1 MPTAKRPASAS
12 ARPIARPTAA
22 QAEERAVEAEAR
34 LAELDAA
41 LVATREELERVS
53 AERDAHKELLQRVAA
68 DFDNFRKRQVRER
81 EQQAL
86 AANERL
92 VLDLLPVFDA
102 LELAVDAFDNH
113 EADKVREGVAYVHR
127 ALLAAL
133 ERAGATTIDPYGYAV
148 RSRRARGAARPAR
161 SHGRRGRRP
170 AGAPARLP
178 ARRPGHPACARRD
191 RHRSGRGSVR
201 TGALPS
207 RSPRSRGARHDDV
220 VRARRG
226 NASRP
231 SRSSPRTGDGRC
243 RWLRSSALVVLGAVC
258 LAFRPTAF
266 VLDERGLEVRRAVRG
281 RRIPASALGRAR
293 LAVGARRRAAR
304 RLGRAVRLPRAVP
317 DRTTAVASSQRSR
330 RGAPPCSCAAE
341 APACSLSPADPDGLI
356 RALAGEVA

>member
-12 ARPIARPTAA
+12 ARPTVRPTVA

-127 ALLAAL
+127 ALLDAL
-133 ERAGATTIDPYGYAV
+133 ERAGATTIDPYGSPFDPAEHEALLAQPDPTV
-148 RSRRARGAARPAR
+148 DEGVVLQVHQRGFRLGDRVIRPAR
-161 SHGRRGRRP
+161 
-170 AGAPARLP
+170 
-178 ARRPGHPACARRD
+178 
-191 RHRSGRGSVR
+191 
-201 TGALPS
+201 
-207 RSPRSRGARHDDV
+207 V
-220 VRARRG
+220 V
-226 NASRP
+226 
-231 SRSSPRTGDGRC
+231 
-243 RWLRSSALVVLGAVC
+243 
-258 LAFRPTAF
+258 
-266 VLDERGLEVRRAVRG
+266 
-281 RRIPASALGRAR
+281 I
-293 LAVGARRRAAR
+293 AA
-304 RLGRAVRLPRAVP
+304 
-317 DRTTAVASSQRSR
+317 
-330 RGAPPCSCAAE
+330 APPE
-341 APACSLSPADPDGLI
+341 G
-356 RALAGEVA
+356 V

>member
-12 ARPIARPTAA
+12 ARPTVRPTVA

-133 ERAGATTIDPYGYAV
+133 ERAGATTIDPYGSPFDPAEHEALLAQPDPTV
-148 RSRRARGAARPAR
+148 DEGVVLQVHQRGFRLGDRVIRPAR
-161 SHGRRGRRP
+161 
-170 AGAPARLP
+170 
-178 ARRPGHPACARRD
+178 
-191 RHRSGRGSVR
+191 
-201 TGALPS
+201 
-207 RSPRSRGARHDDV
+207 V
-220 VRARRG
+220 V
-226 NASRP
+226 
-231 SRSSPRTGDGRC
+231 
-243 RWLRSSALVVLGAVC
+243 
-258 LAFRPTAF
+258 
-266 VLDERGLEVRRAVRG
+266 
-281 RRIPASALGRAR
+281 I
-293 LAVGARRRAAR
+293 AA
-304 RLGRAVRLPRAVP
+304 
-317 DRTTAVASSQRSR
+317 
-330 RGAPPCSCAAE
+330 APPE
-341 APACSLSPADPDGLI
+341 G
-356 RALAGEVA
+356 V

>member
-133 ERAGATTIDPYGYAV
+133 ERAGATTIDPYGYPFDPAEHEALLAQPDPTV
-148 RSRRARGAARPAR
+148 DEGVVLQVHQRGFRLGDRVIRPAR
-161 SHGRRGRRP
+161 VVI
-170 AGAPARLP
+170 ATAPAE
-178 ARRPGHPACARRD
+178 G
-191 RHRSGRGSVR
+191 V
-201 TGALPS
+201 
-207 RSPRSRGARHDDV
+207 
-220 VRARRG
+220 
-226 NASRP
+226 
-231 SRSSPRTGDGRC
+231 
-243 RWLRSSALVVLGAVC
+243 
-258 LAFRPTAF
+258 
-266 VLDERGLEVRRAVRG
+266 
-281 RRIPASALGRAR
+281 
-293 LAVGARRRAAR
+293 
-304 RLGRAVRLPRAVP
+304 
-317 DRTTAVASSQRSR
+317 
-330 RGAPPCSCAAE
+330 
-341 APACSLSPADPDGLI
+341 
-356 RALAGEVA
+356 

>member
-81 EQQAL
+81 EQQAV

-92 VLDLLPVFDA
+92 VLDLLPVYDA

-133 ERAGATTIDPYGYAV
+133 ERAGATTIDPHGSPFDPAEHEALLAQPDPTV
-148 RSRRARGAARPAR
+148 DEGVVLQVHQRGFRLGDRVIRPAR
-161 SHGRRGRRP
+161 
-170 AGAPARLP
+170 
-178 ARRPGHPACARRD
+178 
-191 RHRSGRGSVR
+191 
-201 TGALPS
+201 
-207 RSPRSRGARHDDV
+207 V
-220 VRARRG
+220 VI
-226 NASRP
+226 
-231 SRSSPRTGDGRC
+231 
-243 RWLRSSALVVLGAVC
+243 SA
-258 LAFRPTAF
+258 
-266 VLDERGLEVRRAVRG
+266 
-281 RRIPASALGRAR
+281 
-293 LAVGARRRAAR
+293 
-304 RLGRAVRLPRAVP
+304 
-317 DRTTAVASSQRSR
+317 
-330 RGAPPCSCAAE
+330 APPE
-341 APACSLSPADPDGLI
+341 
-356 RALAGEVA
+356 EV

>member
-133 ERAGATTIDPYGYAV
+133 ERAGATTIDPYGSPFDPAEHEALLAQPDPTV
-148 RSRRARGAARPAR
+148 DEGVVLQVHQRGFRLGDRVIRPAR
-161 SHGRRGRRP
+161 VVI
-170 AGAPARLP
+170 ATAPAE
-178 ARRPGHPACARRD
+178 G
-191 RHRSGRGSVR
+191 V
-201 TGALPS
+201 
-207 RSPRSRGARHDDV
+207 
-220 VRARRG
+220 
-226 NASRP
+226 
-231 SRSSPRTGDGRC
+231 
-243 RWLRSSALVVLGAVC
+243 
-258 LAFRPTAF
+258 
-266 VLDERGLEVRRAVRG
+266 
-281 RRIPASALGRAR
+281 
-293 LAVGARRRAAR
+293 
-304 RLGRAVRLPRAVP
+304 
-317 DRTTAVASSQRSR
+317 
-330 RGAPPCSCAAE
+330 
-341 APACSLSPADPDGLI
+341 
-356 RALAGEVA
+356 

>member
-133 ERAGATTIDPYGYAV
+133 ERAGATTIDQYGSPFDPAEHEALLAQPDPTV
-148 RSRRARGAARPAR
+148 DEGVVLQVHQRGFRLGDRVIRPAR
-161 SHGRRGRRP
+161 VVI
-170 AGAPARLP
+170 ATAPAE
-178 ARRPGHPACARRD
+178 G
-191 RHRSGRGSVR
+191 V
-201 TGALPS
+201 
-207 RSPRSRGARHDDV
+207 
-220 VRARRG
+220 
-226 NASRP
+226 
-231 SRSSPRTGDGRC
+231 
-243 RWLRSSALVVLGAVC
+243 
-258 LAFRPTAF
+258 
-266 VLDERGLEVRRAVRG
+266 
-281 RRIPASALGRAR
+281 
-293 LAVGARRRAAR
+293 
-304 RLGRAVRLPRAVP
+304 
-317 DRTTAVASSQRSR
+317 
-330 RGAPPCSCAAE
+330 
-341 APACSLSPADPDGLI
+341 
-356 RALAGEVA
+356 